1 MSNDIE
7 SRTDSVYSLKHLKY
21 SKHYQH
27 QLPLKMTDGVTSWMI
42 MEWYEEGCLPTDN
55 DNILLQVGSVGQSNT
70 QVGGGGWGVWDNPT
84 HRWGVGSVGQSNTQ
98 VGGGECGT
106 IQHTGGG
113 WGVWDNPTH
122 RWGVGGVGQSN
133 TQVGGGECGTI
144 QHTHNL

>member
-27 QLPLKMTDGVTSWMI
+27 QLSLKMTDGVTSWMI

-55 DNILLQVGSVGQSNT
+55 DNILLQVGG
-70 QVGGGGWGVWDNPT
+70 
-84 HRWGVGSVGQSNTQ
+84 VGQSNTQ

-133 TQVGGGECGTI
+133 T
-144 QHTHNL
+144 HTTSDNCLNSFSYLKGDRHLELFKKRTNRTSL